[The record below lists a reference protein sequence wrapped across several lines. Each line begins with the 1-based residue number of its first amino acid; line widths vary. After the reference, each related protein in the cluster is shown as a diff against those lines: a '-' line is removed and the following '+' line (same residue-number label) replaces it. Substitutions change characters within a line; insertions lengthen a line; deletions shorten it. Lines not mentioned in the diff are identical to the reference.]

1 MILSFLFQTFRI
13 NQFVF
18 KDTLSFQ
25 GASLDKLVQDIHERK
40 PNYDFDILAQAE
52 ICEDENGEFSKERF
66 DILKSKKSA
75 LPYGM

>member
-1 MILSFLFQTFRI
+1 M
-13 NQFVF
+13 
-18 KDTLSFQ
+18 
-25 GASLDKLVQDIHERK
+25 DKLVQDIHERK

-75 LPYGM
+75 LPYGMQFAF